1 MSWTYTPG
9 NVGTV
14 DRDWI
19 RLQVGDTDTSD
30 QLLSNEELD
39 GILTREARRDLAAVR
54 AAEEI
59 AAKFSRFGSQEVSRA
74 YATLADR
81 LNAYLQI
88 SSGTWSYSGN
98 PNTTTRDKVR
108 FFIGDT
114 DPGRQWLNNAEIDE
128 ALVVEPRIEF
138 AAAICVEAMVG
149 KMKPRGAGDTTRG
162 DIAMIDRLMQLA
174 EKLRMR
180 GRVATGTWTY
190 SGNPASSPRN
200 MVRFLIG
207 DIEQGD
213 QQINDAEIDAILAVE
228 GRPHFAAATCART
241 LSINYALHRK
251 AEKAQ
256 YYGALAAQLEL
267 HKEIHAGA
275 WTYSGDPNAS
285 ALDKV
290 RFLVGD
296 VNPDSKL
303 LNNAEITEALQDEPR
318 PHFAAARC
326 AEALAARF
334 ATQID
339 AGAQSVRSSRYLE
352 LAKRLK
358 DQAELVQTGAWTY
371 NAADTETARNWV
383 RLRIGDADL
392 NRQLLNDAELDSFI
406 ALGTNRA
413 AAAAAAAKSLAA
425 RYGSM
430 GDEKRSKHFADLSAD
445 LYAEGGPDYL

>member
-88 SSGTWSYSGN
+88 SSGTWS
-98 PNTTTRDKVR
+98 
-108 FFIGDT
+108 
-114 DPGRQWLNNAEIDE
+114 
-128 ALVVEPRIEF
+128 
-138 AAAICVEAMVG
+138 
-149 KMKPRGAGDTTRG
+149 
-162 DIAMIDRLMQLA
+162 
-174 EKLRMR
+174 
-180 GRVATGTWTY
+180 Y